1 MPIPHRSLTADN
13 LAEAI
18 RFCLHPDTLAAAG
31 NLAREMSE
39 EDGVSAA
46 VASFHRNLPL
56 DKMKCQF
63 INSEPAVWQL
73 KQNGKSP
80 INLSKM
86 AAGILL
92 ENSRIDKQGLKT

>member
-1 MPIPHRSLTADN
+1 MPIPHKSLNADN

-18 RFCLHPDTLAAAG
+18 RFCLHPDTLEAAG

-46 VASFHRNLPL
+46 VASFHRNLPV
-56 DKMKCQF
+56 DSMKCQF
-63 INSEPAVWQL
+63 IDSEPAVWQL
-73 KQNGKSP
+73 KQNPRAP

-92 ENSRIDKQGLKT
+92 ENSRMDIKDLKA